1 MPRWLQRAFGW
12 LILLAGLPA
21 RAQPPIPAPIF
32 GWHPTGDSSAAFTTI
47 ASGSM
52 AIGPDG
58 TLFYSENGRIRRID
72 SSGKVQTIVSD
83 PQLDEFGLLAVDGS
97 GNVFC
102 VNSAPSG
109 VVSRITNGALVRI
122 AGGGNSPAA
131 DGIKATEAQ
140 ISVLG
145 LAAGPSGVY
154 FSDSNTDKI
163 FRVDSAGI
171 LRTVAGTGVAGTA
184 GVGGQAVSAQLEGP
198 SRIGF
203 DAQGNLYIFDT
214 GETFRL
220 LQVNPSGTLTDLG
233 FPAGQDVSTIS
244 IGSDGSIYYTD
255 TGSSE
260 MQRRRPDGSTAP
272 VSVTSGF
279 GFEGCG
285 AGPFAPHTFTSPTIQ
300 VVSNSHGLLALMQ
313 PFIGRQKI
321 LQIDSAG
328 AVTIVAGGPDE
339 FSGDGGPAS
348 EAGIAAPLA
357 VATDASGNVY
367 IGDSGNHRVRKV
379 TLDGII
385 QTVAGKGPAFNT
397 QYCAAPKDGYLDRI
411 SGVAVDNDGVLFI
424 ADPGANRVWRQ
435 DLGGKRMEF
444 AGNGQNSSHGAAIGA
459 KAMDVPLDSLGQV
472 VVDKAQNLW
481 IASGSNGLVKVSQ
494 SGVILDVVPL
504 TPISSITVDA
514 FGTVYVTTNERAYRI
529 AADDSLVPI
538 ASITETPTG
547 LFGPGPPGGPQYIVG
562 IPPYNGPVSVTT
574 TADENETV
582 YFITTD
588 LIETIGSGCVR
599 ESAKYDLGA
608 FFGDSAVHP
617 GAGVY
622 LADQNGNMIW
632 RMPTAHPK
640 GGTSIALGTASVRSL
655 GSGLVLG
662 NPVGFQAGDDGMGLT
677 TYSYVSDAVAP
688 GELVRISG
696 TCLGPPDAVEATFNA
711 AGELP
716 GSLAG
721 TQVFF
726 EGAAA
731 PLLSVAPGEIVAVTP
746 YKLAGTSQT
755 NITVR
760 NAYGQSR
767 AALKVVPAV
776 PGLLHRA
783 DSAGNDTVVA
793 LNENGELNSSA
804 HPAAV
809 GSVVAIFGTGLG
821 QTNPLSRDGVKRS
834 GLLKATADVQV
845 RINGE
850 AAPVLFAGA
859 TPGLVGLD
867 QINVRVPA
875 TTTGQVSVTAA
886 GANRPSGVLWIG
898 Q

>member
-1 MPRWLQRAFGW
+1 MLSKIQRAFGW
-12 LILLAGLPA
+12 LILLAGLSA
-21 RAQPPIPAPIF
+21 RAQPPIPVPIF
-32 GWHPTGDSSAAFTTI
+32 GWHPTNDSSAASTTI

-58 TLFYSENGRIRRID
+58 TLFYPENGRIRRID

-83 PQLDEFGLLAVDGS
+83 PQIAEFGSLAVDGA
-97 GNVFC
+97 GNVFY
-102 VNSAPSG
+102 VDFGPPG
-109 VVSRITNGALVRI
+109 VVMRIVNGAAVRI
-122 AGGGNSPAA
+122 AGGGHSPAA
-131 DGIKATEAQ
+131 DGIKATDAQ
-140 ISVLG
+140 LLVLG
-145 LAAGPSGVY
+145 LAADPSGVY
-154 FSDSNTDKI
+154 LSDSYTDKI
-163 FRVDSAGI
+163 FRLNSVGI
-171 LRTVAGTGVAGTA
+171 LRTVAGTGVAGTG
-184 GVGGQAVSAQLEGP
+184 GVGGPATSAQLEGP
-198 SRIGF
+198 SRIAF
-203 DAQGNLYIFDT
+203 DALGNLYIFDT

-220 LQVNPSGTLTDLG
+220 LKVDSSGTLTDLG
-233 FPAGQDVSTIS
+233 FPGGQDVSMVS
-244 IGSDGSIYYTD
+244 IGSDGSIYYAD
-255 TGSSE
+255 TGTSE

-272 VSVTSGF
+272 VSVASGF

-285 AGPFAPHTFTSPTIQ
+285 PGPFPPRTFATPTTQ
-300 VVSNSHGLLALMQ
+300 VISTSHGLLALTQ
-313 PFIGRQKI
+313 PLIGRQKI

-348 EAGIAAPLA
+348 DAGISSPTA
-357 VATDASGNVY
+357 VATDAIGNVY
-367 IGDSGNHRVRKV
+367 IGDYGNHRVRKV

-385 QTVAGKGPAFNT
+385 QTVAGTGPAFNT
-397 QYCAAPKDGYLDRI
+397 QYCAPPKDGFLNQI
-411 SGVAVDNDGVLFI
+411 SGVAVDNGGVLFI
-424 ADPGANRVWRQ
+424 ADQGANRVWRQ
-435 DLGGKRMEF
+435 DASGKLNEF
-444 AGNGQNSSHGAAIGA
+444 AGNGQNSSHGVVIGA
-459 KAMDVPLDSLGQV
+459 KAIEVPLDGLGQV

-481 IASGSNGLVKVSQ
+481 IASGSNALVKVSQ

-504 TPISSITVDA
+504 TPISSISVDA
-514 FGTVYVTTNERAYRI
+514 FGTVYATTSERAFRI

-538 ASITETPTG
+538 ASITETPTA
-547 LFGPGPPGGPQYIVG
+547 LVGPGPPGGPEYTVG
-562 IPPYNGPVSVTT
+562 IPPYIGPSALTT

-599 ESAKYDLGA
+599 ESVKYDLGA

-617 GAGVY
+617 GTGVY
-622 LADQNGNMIW
+622 LSDENGNMIW

-640 GGTSIALGTASVRSL
+640 GSTSIALGAASVRSL
-655 GSGLVLG
+655 GSGLVLA
-662 NPVGFQAGDDGMGLT
+662 NPTGFQAGGDGMGLT

-696 TCLGPPDAVEATFNA
+696 TCLGPPDPVKATLNG

-721 TQVFF
+721 THVFF

-776 PGLLHRA
+776 PGLLHGA

-821 QTNPLSRDGVKRS
+821 QTNPPSHDGVKRS
-834 GLLKATADVQV
+834 GLLKVTADIVV
-845 RINGE
+845 NINGVS
-850 AAPVLFAGA
+850 APVLFAGA

-898 Q
+898 R